1 MRWIETPPAEHPE
14 PDRPTDRAPEHAGRP
29 ADDASATTGA
39 AAGAVDGAVLS
50 RVLDARRSL
59 MTAVEEAHR
68 RAADTMEAPA
78 DDRRPAAAMRR
89 AGARAHRERAEAH
102 RLRGS
107 LLAEI
112 AALPTSTLAGLDAA
126 DLESL
131 AVSDELGGDALRSS
145 SGQVLA
151 AALESSAELPDG
163 ERGVSRPPLPVR
175 VGVIGPAAVRAAFSG
190 AADVVALTAETWHE
204 EAGELDLVIL
214 SSGPGLVPD
223 DRSELVETV
232 LPGLR
237 AHGVPTVYFARNRLR
252 AGRLPD
258 EALACSH
265 IVCLDSRTAAHCR
278 AEARRA
284 VDVAV
289 VPAPVN
295 PLRHTPIGTRPART
309 ELVALTGM
317 DQDGPAPH
325 LDAAQDEHHVPPL
338 LDGLLGS
345 GRPAALMQPAHAADP
360 QAGDWTIPSRYAPWT
375 VPVEEALAADETC
388 GLDRLQRGMDVAA
401 TVQAVVDSQ
410 ELFDS
415 RVLELLAS
423 GTLVISTYN
432 QGVNTYLPQVRIAN
446 SAEDVAT
453 MLETMTLEELRRVQG
468 EGIRAAFA
476 DHHAVDVL
484 RRICEHAGVAADLDA
499 GGDAPRTETV
509 LAVADRRT
517 AALEADLGAQTHG
530 AVELVTWDELAHR
543 PADGAASA
551 DAVLADVVLP
561 VTADR
566 RYAPTYAADHVTAF
580 RLQQARTTAK
590 LDGDVE
596 ETDEASHRHHAG
608 GLAALAGRTRLGLSG
623 WWRPTVAQLVSPGAL
638 LASGRGRRIYALD
651 HLGHRPAVEAP
662 EVEAARVRRPL
673 PDPARG
679 DDLAVAAEQ
688 IRAAAAEQRLVL
700 SVVVPVFNNGD
711 HLRHKAFASLRR
723 STLFAQMHV
732 LLVDDGSTD
741 PSTVETVEELAH
753 AWPNVSA
760 VHHPAGGSG
769 SASRPRNTGLQL
781 AATPYVTYLDP
792 DDEELDDGYWEL
804 LERLEAA
811 PEADFALGTMA
822 VWTHRHQVHDYHA
835 WYADALEHRDG
846 LFRMH
851 PESLAEVN
859 FRPASIEAMVA
870 RTDWL
875 QSLELVQPVGAVG
888 QDTYFFQQMF
898 HSTRAYAPV
907 YRPVYTYYGAV
918 ETSTVNVVSPQYF
931 RKYLILE
938 RERAAWLREVGLMDR
953 YLAERFERF
962 FVTWYLEKFTR
973 VRAEQRPRAAAVLR
987 EIAAAYVDVDDYDW
1001 SSRAARRFFDEH
1013 GR

>member
-14 PDRPTDRAPEHAGRP
+14 PDRPTDPAPDGV
-29 ADDASATTGA
+29 DA
-39 AAGAVDGAVLS
+39 AVLS
-50 RVLDARRSL
+50 RVLGARGSL

-68 RAADTMEAPA
+68 RAADTLEMPA
-78 DDRRPAAAMRR
+78 DDHRPAAAMRR

-102 RLRGS
+102 RLRGR

-112 AALPTSTLAGLDAA
+112 AARPTSTPTELDAA

-131 AVSDELGGDALRSS
+131 AVSDEPGGGALRPV
-145 SGQVLA
+145 GRVLA

-175 VGVIGPAAVRAAFSG
+175 VGVIGPAAVHAAFSG
-190 AADVVALTAETWHE
+190 AADVVALAAGSWREEVET
-204 EAGELDLVIL
+204 LDLVIL
-214 SSGPGLVPD
+214 SSRLDPVAEGWD
-223 DRSELVETV
+223 ELVETV
-232 LPGLR
+232 LPALG
-237 AHGVPTVYFARNRLR
+237 AHGVPTVFFAQHRLR
-252 AGRLPD
+252 AGRLP
-258 EALACSH
+258 AAARACSR
-265 IVCLDSRTAAHCR
+265 IVCLDAGTAAHCR
-278 AEARRA
+278 AEAPQG

-317 DQDGPAPH
+317 DQHAPAPH
-325 LDAAQDEHHVPPL
+325 LDPGQDEHHLPPL
-338 LDGLLGS
+338 VDGLLAS
-345 GRPAALMQPAHAADP
+345 GRPTALMQPAQAADP
-360 QAGDWTIPSRYAPWT
+360 RAGDWTVPSQYAPWT
-375 VPVEEALAADETC
+375 VPVEETRAADMTC
-388 GLDRLQRGMDVAA
+388 GIDRLQRGMDVAA

-410 ELFDS
+410 QLVDS

-423 GTLVISTYN
+423 GTLVVSTYN

-453 MLETMTLEELRRVQG
+453 MLETMTLEELRRAQG
-468 EGIRAAFA
+468 DGIRAAFA
-476 DHHAVDVL
+476 DHHALDVL
-484 RRICEHAGVAADLDA
+484 RRICEHAGVAADLEA
-499 GGDAPRTETV
+499 GGEAPRTETV

-517 AALEADLGAQTHG
+517 AALEADLRAQTHG
-530 AVELVTWDELAHR
+530 PVELVTWDELAHR
-543 PADGAASA
+543 RADDAAAETVGSET
-551 DAVLADVVLP
+551 VLADVVLP

-566 RYAPTYAADHVTAF
+566 RYAPTYAADHVVAF
-580 RLQQARTTAK
+580 RLQQATVTAK
-590 LDGDVE
+590 LDGGVE
-596 ETDEASHRHHAG
+596 QTDAAAHRHHAG
-608 GLAALAGRTRLGLSG
+608 GLAALVGRTALGLSG

-638 LASGRGRRIYALD
+638 LSSGRGRRVYALD
-651 HLGHRPAVEAP
+651 HLGHRPAVETP
-662 EVEAARVRRPL
+662 EVDPARVRRPL
-673 PDPARG
+673 PDPAAG
-679 DDLAVAAEQ
+679 DDLAVAAERV
-688 IRAAAAEQRLVL
+688 RATAEEHQLRL

-723 STLFAQMHV
+723 STLFEQMHV

-741 PSTVETVEELAH
+741 PATVETVEELAH
-753 AWPNVSA
+753 AWPNVTA
-760 VHHPAGGSG
+760 VHHAAGGSG

-781 AATPYVTYLDP
+781 AATEYVTYLDP

-804 LERLEAA
+804 LERLEAS

-846 LFRMH
+846 LFRVH
-851 PESLAEVN
+851 PGSLAEVN

-907 YRPVYTYYGAV
+907 HRPVYTYYGAV

-938 RERAAWLREVGLMDR
+938 RERAAWLRQAGLMDR

-962 FVTWYLEKFTR
+962 FATWYLEKFTR
-973 VRAEQRPRAAAVLR
+973 VPGEQRREAAAVLR
-987 EIAAAYVDVDDYDW
+987 EIAAAYVDVDDYAW
-1001 SSRAARRFFDEH
+1001 TSRAARRFFDEH
-1013 GR
+1013 GD